1 MSASLL
7 ISVVINDSRWKRLFE
22 IWIYEYTLYRWPL
35 QTTLP
40 HYMYVRWYLLLFFV
54 VILDDASVEEA
65 RAQVWIY
72 IDFTQPQRVLE
83 CYHGYSQTPRLSH
96 DYAQDCTQLHCLNTL
111 LDLHWIGNDILHTIK
126 YNLCTTIY
134 NIVYRHASRQTCTIV
149 LTIYSNFHTS

>member
-1 MSASLL
+1 M
-7 ISVVINDSRWKRLFE
+7 IVFE
-22 IWIYEYTLYRWPL
+22 IWIYEYTLHRWPL

-83 CYHGYSQTPRLSH
+83 MLPWLQSDTPFVTWLRTRLH
-96 DYAQDCTQLHCLNTL
+96 AVALFVHLICIGLGVTFYIQLNTIYVQL
-111 LDLHWIGNDILHTIK
+111 STILCIDMQVGK
-126 YNLCTTIY
+126 LVQLY
-134 NIVYRHASRQTCTIV
+134 
-149 LTIYSNFHTS
+149 